1 MKNNLKIKRGLF
13 ILHEGINSTIF
24 NSQVLEHVLA
34 LKKKGIHF
42 DILSFN
48 TENKIWKKS
57 VLNKQ
62 KVNKQFPSINI
73 YLFKSINIF
82 YPFAFIIH
90 SFSLLIFLY
99 FSKVKYDFIHSRSD
113 YTQFISLITKKF
125 HKINSVWDCRGHSIS
140 EIFFSLKKKNFIYKI
155 YGNLYILPLFRTII
169 KYNSSKS
176 DGIIFISKNL
186 KFEINKIS
194 KRIIRNIIIV
204 PCLVNEKLFYFEASL
219 RVESRKRL
227 KIEQS
232 QTVFIYSGSM
242 VAYQSIE
249 IQKKLYKKILSDKN
263 NILVILT
270 NHIKEAE
277 LLFEKIKS
285 KRLKIFSSEFNK
297 INEYFNLADFS
308 ILIRNNEKLNYVA
321 SPTKFGEYC
330 MSGLPVIM
338 NNTVKQAFDN
348 SKKIGNY
355 FDWNNTD
362 FKKCSDSIRKT
373 VSKKSQIYYSRK
385 KYIDIYKV
393 FYFNTIK
400 N

>member
-1 MKNNLKIKRGLF
+1 MKNNFKTKRGLF

-48 TENKIWKKS
+48 IENRIWKKS
-57 VLNKQ
+57 ISNKE
-62 KVNKQFPSINI
+62 KIKEKFPFINI
-73 YLFKSINIF
+73 YLLKSINIF

-90 SFSLLIFLY
+90 SISLLKFLW

-113 YTQFISLITKKF
+113 YTQFISLITKKI

-140 EIFFSLKKKNFIYKI
+140 EIIFALKNKNFIYKI

-169 KYNSSKS
+169 KYNSRKS
-176 DGIIFISKNL
+176 DGIIFVSENL
-186 KFEINKIS
+186 KFEINKIAKS
-194 KRIIRNIIIV
+194 IIKNLIIV
-204 PCLVNEKLFYFEASL
+204 PCLVNETLFYFDALL
-219 RVESRKRL
+219 REDLRNSL
-227 KIEQS
+227 KIDQS

-249 IQKKLYKKILSDKN
+249 IQKILYKKILNDKN

-270 NHIKEAE
+270 SHIKEAE
-277 LLFEKIKS
+277 LLFENINN
-285 KRLKIFSSEFNK
+285 KRLKIFSSDFNK
-297 INEYFNLADFS
+297 MNEYFNLADFS
-308 ILIRNNEKLNYVA
+308 ILIRNNEMLNYVA
-321 SPTKFGEYC
+321 SPTKFGEHC

-355 FDWNNTD
+355 FHWKNSV
-362 FKKCSDSIRKT
+362 FEKWSDSNRET
-373 VSKKSQIYYSRK
+373 ASKKSKIYYSRK
-385 KYIDIYKV
+385 KFIDIYKV